1 MIKYKIKYYEDEE
14 NLICI
19 CVDKQ
24 LRRTAKYVGIEN
36 MRLNKDEEDEDE
48 DEMVFFNQ
56 DDREK
61 DIDEDDK
68 DFQSLKN
75 ELMYVH
81 GMEELLSI
89 RRHRLIFNKG
99 DIFKPEEVVH
109 DVLMVLL
116 QNFDNEEG
124 IAKEIETPVTIDR
137 KGNKK
142 KDKRRKKLN
151 SVKLYA
157 KEKKLKKK
165 IAKKT
170 LDLKSTRFHRVL
182 FYLFFIRGNSMISRR
197 FAAPVSI
204 ITSRSMPRPSPAVG
218 GIPYSS
224 ASMKS
229 LSYSCTSLSPFF
241 FISF

>member
-1 MIKYKIKYYEDEE
+1 MIKYKLRYYEDEE

-24 LRRTAKYVGIEN
+24 LRKTAKYVGIEN
-36 MRLNKDEEDEDE
+36 MCLNKDDDEEDE

-56 DDREK
+56 DNRKK
-61 DIDEDDK
+61 DDDDEEDEGL
-68 DFQSLKN
+68 QSLKT
-75 ELMYVH
+75 ELMHVH

-89 RRHRLIFNKG
+89 RRYRLIFNKG

-124 IAKEIETPVTIDR
+124 IAKEIETPVTIDK

-142 KDKRRKKLN
+142 KDKRKKKLN

-165 IAKKT
+165 IAKK
-170 LDLKSTRFHRVL
+170 H
-182 FYLFFIRGNSMISRR
+182 
-197 FAAPVSI
+197 
-204 ITSRSMPRPSPAVG
+204 
-218 GIPYSS
+218 
-224 ASMKS
+224 
-229 LSYSCTSLSPFF
+229 
-241 FISF
+241 